1 MRTLV
6 SDNPNDKPVYSS
18 PAAVDWYLGFG
29 RKSVNWKNEIT
40 LQSMELFRAYKPG
53 CYIADTSPCPLMMIV
68 AEDDV
73 VTPTDLA
80 MHAFE
85 QAGEPKKL
93 VTIPGGHFEPY
104 VRYFDQAC
112 RPACE
117 WFHAH
122 L

>member
-1 MRTLV
+1 M
-6 SDNPNDKPVYSS
+6 SENPNDKPVYSS